1 MIVGVGVDSDQGQH
15 VTVER
20 WIGCCRGGR
29 AFLGVGHRIFRR
41 STEEGRGRG
50 RRSESS
56 GEGRKWARGMRWGA
70 QLTSAPASL
79 CMPCHAMLGGV
90 ASASAS
96 SASSS
101 VSVHLQSARG
111 SLRIWRRS
119 QRGALRINSLVAR
132 LAAPRLRA

>member
-1 MIVGVGVDSDQGQH
+1 MIVGVGVDCDQGQH
-15 VTVER
+15 GTVER
-20 WIGCCRGGR
+20 WIGCCRSGR

-41 STEEGRGRG
+41 SKEGRGRG
-50 RRSESS
+50 RISESS
-56 GEGRKWARGMRWGA
+56 GEGRKWARGMRCGA

-90 ASASAS
+90 TSASAS

-111 SLRIWRRS
+111 SLRIWR
-119 QRGALRINSLVAR
+119 AR
-132 LAAPRLRA
+132 NEARCASTPSLRA